1 MCFPRPAQVTQL
13 TSVLSHATAAGA
25 TASWYFVTRERDTAG
40 AALKRALTTSFG
52 SLCLASLCPVPASAT
67 SRPRVPQHAEC
78 APDCCAER
86 PGLTAGGGAQGSLVV
101 SATNIVTLIMRN
113 AAARRA

>member
-1 MCFPRPAQVTQL
+1 MCCPRPAQVTQL

-52 SLCLASLCPVPASAT
+52 SLCLASLCPVPVPAT
-67 SRPRVPQHAEC
+67 LQHAEC